1 MQRAWLERP
10 AAKQQERDV
19 MSERPL
25 SAIVLAAG
33 QGTRMRSSR
42 PKPLHMLC
50 GRPLVRY
57 VLDAVAGC
65 GTARSVVV
73 VGFGADLVIKT
84 LQNDPGTTPLEFV
97 EQRVQRGTGDA
108 VAVGLTGLPD
118 DDLDALDADDGD
130 VLVVPGDTPLIRPE
144 TLAALVREHRLSG
157 AACTVL
163 TARVDDPTGYG
174 RVVRDRDGRV
184 ERIVEQRDASDDELA
199 IDEINTS
206 IYVFRRS
213 LLAPAIRR
221 ITPDNAQGELYL
233 TDVVEVL
240 AEAGHP
246 VVSLVATDTGETHG
260 VNDRAQLARAEAVL
274 RRRTN
279 ERWMREGVGMVD
291 PSATFIDAAV
301 VLAPDVVLFPG
312 TVLQG
317 ATVVGAGTEIGPAT
331 RLSDTRVGERC
342 KVNETV
348 ATRAEIGD
356 DAVVGPFAVLEPGAR
371 IASGT
376 RTGPFYTGSGG

>member
-1 MQRAWLERP
+1 
-10 AAKQQERDV
+10 

-33 QGTRMRSSR
+33 QGTRMRSAR

-57 VLDAVAGC
+57 VIDAVAG
-65 GTARSVVV
+65 GDATRTVVV
-73 VGFGADLVIKT
+73 VGFGADLVVKT
-84 LQNDPGTTPLEFV
+84 LQEDPGPVPLEFV
-97 EQRVQRGTGDA
+97 EQRVQNGTGEA

-118 DDLDALDADDGD
+118 DDVDDPDADDGD
-130 VLVVPGDTPLIRPE
+130 VLVLPGDTPLIRPE
-144 TLAALVREHRLSG
+144 TLAALVVEHRLSG
-157 AACTVL
+157 AACTLL
-163 TARVDDPTGYG
+163 TARMADPTGYG
-174 RVVRDRDGRV
+174 RVVRDKDGRV
-184 ERIVEQRDASDDELA
+184 RRIVEQRDAVDAELA

-206 IYVFRRS
+206 IYVFRRG
-213 LLAPAIRR
+213 LLAPALRR
-221 ITPDNAQGELYL
+221 LTPDNAQGELYV
-233 TDVVEVL
+233 TDVVGVL
-240 AEAGHP
+240 AEAGHL
-246 VVSLVATDTGETHG
+246 VVSLVAEDPDETQG
-260 VNDRAQLARAEAVL
+260 VNDRAQLAVAEAEL

-291 PSATFIDAAV
+291 PAATYVDTTV
-301 VLAPDVVLFPG
+301 TLAPDVVLFPG

-331 RLSDTRVGERC
+331 RLADTRVGERA

-356 DAVVGPFAVLEPGAR
+356 GAVVGPFAVLEPGSQVGA
-371 IASGT
+371 GV
-376 RTGPFYTGSGG
+376 RTGPFYTGATG